1 MCPDPKHGQGC
12 PHRPSPVP
20 AAILEPV
27 WGRGPLASENGE
39 CGLLGGKLG
48 DRGASGVQAG
58 TGQRSLESYLSEA
71 TRESQS
77 LNLLCVQQGLELP
90 SLRVRSRGCD
100 PLT

>member
-1 MCPDPKHGQGC
+1 M
-12 PHRPSPVP
+12 
-20 AAILEPV
+20 
-27 WGRGPLASENGE
+27 
-39 CGLLGGKLG
+39 
-48 DRGASGVQAG
+48 QAG